1 MTINPKGQSYGQ
13 TRQTW
18 IDKLTIKQRMH
29 YTLKMVGT
37 TNLSSKGEIHVLELG
52 CGYQGSNLIELMK
65 YYPEFRCLG
74 IDRVVN
80 PDTTSKNLSL
90 LPGDI
95 TIWQPHNPADIVLS
109 LAVIEHL
116 PDPGQHLRMISQA
129 LKPGGIAVLT
139 TPTPAAHAL
148 WSLLGKLHL
157 IDTSAGNIHMLYL
170 TKQGVKILADRAG
183 LKVISQKL
191 FEFGLNQIVLMEKL
205 L

>member
-18 IDKLTIKQRMH
+18 ADKLTIKRRMH
-29 YTLKMVGT
+29 HTLKMVGT
-37 TNLSSKGEIHVLELG
+37 ANLSNKGEIHVLELG
-52 CGYQGSNLIELMK
+52 CGYHGSNLIELMK

-74 IDRVVN
+74 VDRVVK
-80 PDTTSKNLSL
+80 PGSSTKNFSL

-95 TIWQPHNPADIVLS
+95 TTWQPQNPADIVLS

-139 TPTPAAHAL
+139 TPTPATHAL
-148 WSLLGKLHL
+148 WSILGKLHL

-170 TKQGVKILADRAG
+170 TQQGVKVLAEQTG
-183 LKVISQKL
+183 LKVISEKL
-191 FEFGLNQIVLMEKL
+191 FEFGLNQIILLEKL